1 MTRNSLAKERLM
13 KCLAV
18 AMLRDG
24 ENKERYSRIS
34 VPENWNTARQTFAFY
49 KEQSKTILK
58 TEYVLMRELEPKCD
72 PEGVYSVKRTCVELG
87 ICHKT
92 FLKYRAKGLIKPL
105 NPGNSRRP
113 VFSGKSIIECWKKL
127 TTI

>member
-1 MTRNSLAKERLM
+1 M
-13 KCLAV
+13 KCLV
-18 AMLRDG
+18 EGMWSGG
-24 ENKERYSRIS
+24 ENRARFNRIS
-34 VPENWNTARQTFAFY
+34 VPGNWNTVQLTFAFY
-49 KEQSKTILK
+49 KGQSKTILM
-58 TEYVLMRELEPKCD
+58 TEYVLMKELEPNCA
-72 PEGVYSVKRTCVELG
+72 PEGVYSVKRTCLELG

-92 FLKYRAKGLIKPL
+92 FLKYRAKGFIKPL